1 MSTTLLSFVFLC
13 LSVFLM
19 KCVVPKFLAACIWV
33 EGMCGEKNVAEAVG
47 PPCKTLSARF
57 QSDVNSKTFL
67 EELSAH
73 LSLRILQK
81 LLLISFSSLAVPRVL
96 ASAGAVPQLSF
107 HWGLSAS
114 CALLVPN
121 MKFKQYAQLLHTV
134 VNCHLKGGFN
144 YQNPNF
150 ILMRC

>member
-1 MSTTLLSFVFLC
+1 MLLRLLDLC
-13 LSVFLM
+13 VKLLLQDFRVML
-19 KCVVPKFLAACIWV
+19 IQ
-33 EGMCGEKNVAEAVG
+33 
-47 PPCKTLSARF
+47 RF
-57 QSDVNSKTFL
+57 FL
-67 EELSAH
+67 EDLSAH

-96 ASAGAVPQLSF
+96 ASTGAVPQLSF

-121 MKFKQYAQLLHTV
+121 MKFKQYALLLHTV